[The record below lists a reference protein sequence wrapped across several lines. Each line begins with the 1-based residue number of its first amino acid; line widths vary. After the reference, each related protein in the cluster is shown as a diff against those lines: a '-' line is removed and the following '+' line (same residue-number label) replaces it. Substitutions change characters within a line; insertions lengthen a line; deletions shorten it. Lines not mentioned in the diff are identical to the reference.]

1 MAELAKADTAD
12 FYRGLTMKI
21 IKGIPA
27 SSGEVRGKVRVIL
40 SPEDFS
46 KFEAGEILV
55 TRSTN
60 PEWTPLLAVAK
71 AVITDTGGA
80 LCHAAIVSREY
91 GIPAVVGTQNATGI
105 LKDGQTIEVSGSE
118 GLIKLLENQ

>member
-1 MAELAKADTAD
+1 MAKLAKTNTANLH
-12 FYRGLTMKI
+12 RGPMMKT

-27 SSGEVRGKVRVIL
+27 SQGKVRGKVRVIL

-55 TRSTN
+55 TRSTS

-71 AVITDTGGA
+71 ATITDTGGA

-91 GIPAVVGTQNATGI
+91 GIPAVVGTQNATQI
-105 LKDGQTIEVSGSE
+105 LKNGQELEVDGSK
-118 GLIKLLENQ
+118 GLVRMLDN

>member
-1 MAELAKADTAD
+1 
-12 FYRGLTMKI
+12 MKT

-27 SSGEVRGKVRVIL
+27 SQGKVQGKVRIIL
-40 SPEDFS
+40 SPKDFS

-71 AVITDTGGA
+71 AVVTDTGGA

-91 GIPAVVGTQNATGI
+91 GIPAVVGTQNATEV
-105 LKDGQTIEVSGSE
+105 LKDGQTVEVDGTG
-118 GLIKLLENQ
+118 GLIQHD

>member
-1 MAELAKADTAD
+1 
-12 FYRGLTMKI
+12 MKT

-27 SSGEVRGKVRVIL
+27 SQGRVQGKVRIVL
-40 SPEDFS
+40 LPKDFS

-71 AVITDTGGA
+71 AVVTDTGGA
-80 LCHAAIVSREY
+80 LCHAAIISREY
-91 GIPAVVGTQNATGI
+91 GIPAVVGTQNATEV

-118 GLIKLLENQ
+118 GLVRVLE

>member
-1 MAELAKADTAD
+1 
-12 FYRGLTMKI
+12 MKT

-27 SSGEVRGKVRVIL
+27 SQGRVQGKVRIVL
-40 SPEDFS
+40 LPKDFS

-71 AVITDTGGA
+71 AVVTDTGGA
-80 LCHAAIVSREY
+80 LCHAAIISREY
-91 GIPAVVGTQNATGI
+91 GIPAVVGTQNATEV

-118 GLIKLLENQ
+118 GLVRVLEQGHAPHC

>member
-1 MAELAKADTAD
+1 MRT
-12 FYRGLTMKI
+12 

-27 SSGEVRGKVRVIL
+27 SQGKVQGRVKIIL
-40 SPEDFS
+40 SPKDFS
-46 KFEAGEILV
+46 KFEAGDILV

-71 AVITDTGGA
+71 AVVTDTGGA

-91 GIPAVVGTQNATGI
+91 GVPAVVGTQNATEV
-105 LKDGQTIEVSGSE
+105 LKDGQIVEVSGSD
-118 GLIKLLENQ
+118 GLVKVLGNLSNTSALHSAK